1 MGEMVVVLR
10 MSTIR
15 HRICGLLCVRL
26 LVLVGLILVPFRP
39 AKGYSVLTHEQIVDL
54 AWADRIVPLLKQRFP
69 NATEEE
75 INQAHAYA
83 YGGSIIQDLGY
94 YPFGSSEF
102 SNLLHYVRSGD
113 FVMALLQDS
122 DNLDEYAFA
131 LGAMSHYTSDVEGHP
146 AVNRAVALD
155 YPKLERMYGPEV
167 TYEDNHRAHIRTE
180 FGFDVVQVAKGRFTT
195 DSYHNFIGFQVSK
208 PLLEQAFRD
217 TYGLELT
224 DVMSD
229 PNLTI
234 STYRRSV
241 SKIIPEMTRVA
252 LITKHAERCGR
263 IRASIRAN
271 SWVAFREPNTNSNG
285 APNMSGPAGA
295 QGYLRRSCVCFRRSG
310 HSSHLT

>member
-15 HRICGLLCVRL
+15 HRICALLCVRL

-39 AKGYSVLTHEQIVDL
+39 AKGSSVLSHEQIVDL

-75 INQAHAYA
+75 INQPHAYA
-83 YGGSIIQDLGY
+83 YGGSIIQELGY
-94 YPFGSSEF
+94 YPFGSNEF

-131 LGAMSHYTSDVEGHP
+131 LGAMSHYTSDVEAHP

-167 TYEDNHRAHIRTE
+167 IYEDNHRAHIRTE
-180 FGFDVVQVAKGRFTT
+180 FGFDVVQVAKGRFTPV
-195 DSYHNFIGFQVSK
+195 I
-208 PLLEQAFRD
+208 
-217 TYGLELT
+217 
-224 DVMSD
+224 
-229 PNLTI
+229 TI
-234 STYRRSV
+234 SSVFRFRNRCWSRRFAR
-241 SKIIPEMTRVA
+241 PT
-252 LITKHAERCGR
+252 
-263 IRASIRAN
+263 ASN
-271 SWVAFREPNTNSNG
+271 
-285 APNMSGPAGA
+285 
-295 QGYLRRSCVCFRRSG
+295 
-310 HSSHLT
+310 